1 MVVPEAA
8 RPPAESL
15 DSPYA
20 ASLSKKGK
28 NASVSSI
35 ASMKLLMRGVSPRD
49 IFSRAPSR
57 APSEKI
63 GLARTSGA
71 QGSGSSALETIEQGA
86 SESDAEAATRDVD
99 KPGHSRTDS
108 AVVRGLVGDA
118 IGKVTGTESG
128 AVVVPVAP
136 LTKSEEERA
145 KSIEA
150 LLAKRD
156 AGEAPSAD
164 EPSSAELRKEL
175 VGLEA
180 RRAVA
185 SASVSGGSS
194 AAAPGSVRA
203 PPSPAASAVSEA
215 VSGAPSV
222 ASVELDLPRATSRAG
237 AGGPGPRRVS
247 ASVAASPYG
256 SALRSKSKMRR
267 AIGQVASA
275 SAATRAMKPVKKKG
289 KENESGH
296 ARTDSAV
303 IHGLVLDAITT
314 ITEHDPE
321 TAARGLVRDAID
333 KAVASETNGAAETGS
348 GDASSVAGVVSSSA
362 GHARTDSAVIRGLVG
377 DAIEKVEK
385 AEASGAGSGA
395 SSASAITALSSGEAA
410 RLAALESI
418 LARRDGIGGDDAEE
432 DDEPLS
438 TEALRA
444 ELETLR
450 SRATGAASSITHS
463 PDGGSTRSLRGAQ
476 SASDPA
482 LAPATSAK
490 SRFRRAISAVSM
502 GSLFA
507 RAPPRAA
514 TPRGLEDPRVFA
526 NDGVGSDP
534 VRSLVQ
540 GALRAAT
547 EKEADTDLSSF
558 GAYGALSVEEEARE
572 KTLFSALALLDA
584 KENANENANENETN
598 EGSAFSLQAELVLL
612 EAKRVKAAAA
622 SRVGGHSAGA
632 NAKTAELARTLA
644 LTPQEE
650 DRAAFLERVLAKRQ
664 TEGGVPAGARPS
676 SDLRRELIALLA
688 RRAAAEQAE
697 DERADFLEAMLADEG
712 KKATKKKE
720 SGDDAGDDAQKRAAR
735 SELESLREKRA
746 ARLKRAAE
754 PSGTDTQTTFDLVV
768 TSPVVPGAPL
778 TPKPPRGVSASAN
791 ASPRRVAAS
800 SGRAPKAQPRAGAF
814 SSSAAPASMQ
824 RSQFGPMVDSLKRSS
839 PSVGF
844 GSALRFDFQRASAP
858 PPDSERGQTL
868 RRSQSR
874 LRRRAADDGDLAFS
888 LFSVPGPGTY
898 ATTKYRAFG
907 PQTDGEKK
915 SFPAISMGRA
925 GRFAA
930 AERET
935 KTTRRWPGPDA
946 YEAIGSLGAQPVSRR
961 DTLPRIAFTRA
972 RRAVGNVSRRG
983 SEDEEDVYHHGDNA
997 VGPGSY
1003 ANASGMG
1010 RQAVSGRIT
1019 APARR
1024 FPKDGRWRDGGGGG
1038 GGGGGGAYGAASS
1051 GRLYDSVGDQAL
1063 SYHPN
1068 APYVHFGTSFRE
1080 RAGLVS
1086 LSKKQAKK
1094 AMCGKLGPGPAYPGP
1109 AALGKQVHSGKATAP
1124 AIGFTRDARLDDAR
1138 FDDAAEEPGPG
1149 SYRV

>member
-1 MVVPEAA
+1 
-8 RPPAESL
+8 
-15 DSPYA
+15 
-20 ASLSKKGK
+20 
-28 NASVSSI
+28 
-35 ASMKLLMRGVSPRD
+35 
-49 IFSRAPSR
+49 
-57 APSEKI
+57 
-63 GLARTSGA
+63 
-71 QGSGSSALETIEQGA
+71 
-86 SESDAEAATRDVD
+86 
-99 KPGHSRTDS
+99 
-108 AVVRGLVGDA
+108 
-118 IGKVTGTESG
+118 
-128 AVVVPVAP
+128 
-136 LTKSEEERA
+136 
-145 KSIEA
+145 
-150 LLAKRD
+150 
-156 AGEAPSAD
+156 
-164 EPSSAELRKEL
+164 
-175 VGLEA
+175 
-180 RRAVA
+180 
-185 SASVSGGSS
+185 
-194 AAAPGSVRA
+194 
-203 PPSPAASAVSEA
+203 
-215 VSGAPSV
+215 
-222 ASVELDLPRATSRAG
+222 
-237 AGGPGPRRVS
+237 
-247 ASVAASPYG
+247 
-256 SALRSKSKMRR
+256 
-267 AIGQVASA
+267 
-275 SAATRAMKPVKKKG
+275 
-289 KENESGH
+289 
-296 ARTDSAV
+296 
-303 IHGLVLDAITT
+303 
-314 ITEHDPE
+314 
-321 TAARGLVRDAID
+321 
-333 KAVASETNGAAETGS
+333 
-348 GDASSVAGVVSSSA
+348 
-362 GHARTDSAVIRGLVG
+362 
-377 DAIEKVEK
+377 
-385 AEASGAGSGA
+385 
-395 SSASAITALSSGEAA
+395 
-410 RLAALESI
+410 
-418 LARRDGIGGDDAEE
+418 
-432 DDEPLS
+432 
-438 TEALRA
+438 
-444 ELETLR
+444 
-450 SRATGAASSITHS
+450 
-463 PDGGSTRSLRGAQ
+463 
-476 SASDPA
+476 
-482 LAPATSAK
+482 
-490 SRFRRAISAVSM
+490 
-502 GSLFA
+502 
-507 RAPPRAA
+507 
-514 TPRGLEDPRVFA
+514 
-526 NDGVGSDP
+526 
-534 VRSLVQ
+534 VQ

-547 EKEADTDLSSF
+547 EKEADTEASSF

-598 EGSAFSLQAELVLL
+598 EGSASSLQAELVVL

-622 SRVGGHSAGA
+622 SRVGAHSAGA

-720 SGDDAGDDAQKRAAR
+720 SGDDAGDDDAQKRTAR

-754 PSGTDTQTTFDLVV
+754 AEFSPPGTDTQTTFDLVV

-874 LRRRAADDGDLAFS
+874 LRRRAAEDGDEETFS
-888 LFSVPGPGTY
+888 PFSVPGPGTY

-983 SEDEEDVYHHGDNA
+983 SEDEEDAYHHGDNA

-1024 FPKDGRWRDGGGGG
+1024 FPKDGRWRDGGG

-1094 AMCGKLGPGPAYPGP
+1094 AMCGKLGPGPAYPAGP
-1109 AALGKQVHSGKATAP
+1109 AAVGKQVHSGKATAP

>member
-1 MVVPEAA
+1 MGLEARRA
-8 RPPAESL
+8 
-15 DSPYA
+15 A
-20 ASLSKKGK
+20 AS
-28 NASVSSI
+28 ASVTG
-35 ASMKLLMRGVSPRD
+35 AAAAAGV
-49 IFSRAPSR
+49 
-57 APSEKI
+57 
-63 GLARTSGA
+63 
-71 QGSGSSALETIEQGA
+71 
-86 SESDAEAATRDVD
+86 AA
-99 KPGHSRTDS
+99 G
-108 AVVRGLVGDA
+108 
-118 IGKVTGTESG
+118 
-128 AVVVPVAP
+128 VAP

-180 RRAVA
+180 RRAAA
-185 SASVSGGSS
+185 SASVTGAAAGVGSS
-194 AAAPGSVRA
+194 AAAPGSVLA

-237 AGGPGPRRVS
+237 AGGPPPRRAS

-303 IHGLVLDAITT
+303 IRGLVLDAITT

-321 TAARGLVRDAID
+321 TVARGLVRDAID

-385 AEASGAGSGA
+385 AEASGAGSGE
-395 SSASAITALSSGEAA
+395 SSASAFSALSSAEAA

-418 LARRDGIGGDDAEE
+418 LARRDGIGGDAEEE
-432 DDEPLS
+432 DDEPAS

-450 SRATGAASSITHS
+450 SRKNATGAASSITHS
-463 PDGGSTRSLRGAQ
+463 RDGGLGSRRSLREKSAQ

-482 LAPATSAK
+482 LAPASSAK

-507 RAPPRAA
+507 RAGPRAA
-514 TPRGLEDPRVFA
+514 TFSTPRGVDKKDPRVSA
-526 NDGVGSDP
+526 NDDGGLDP

-540 GALRAAT
+540 GALRAAA
-547 EKEADTDLSSF
+547 EKEADTEASSF

-572 KTLFSALALLDA
+572 KTIFSALARLDA
-584 KENANENANENETN
+584 VVENENENETN
-598 EGSAFSLQAELVLL
+598 EGSASSLQAELVLL

-622 SRVGGHSAGA
+622 FRVGGHSAGADAGA
-632 NAKTAELARTLA
+632 NAKTAELSRTLA

-650 DRAAFLERVLAKRQ
+650 DRVAFLERVLAKRQ
-664 TEGGVPAGARPS
+664 TEGGIPAGARPS

-712 KKATKKKE
+712 KKATTKKE
-720 SGDDAGDDAQKRAAR
+720 SGDAGDDAGDDDARVAAR
-735 SELESLREKRA
+735 AELESLREKRA
-746 ARLKRAAE
+746 ARLKRTAA
-754 PSGTDTQTTFDLVV
+754 PSGTDTHAPFDLVV

-800 SGRAPKAQPRAGAF
+800 SGRASRQPRAGAF
-814 SSSAAPASMQ
+814 LSDAPASMQ

-858 PPDSERGQTL
+858 PPDSERGRTL

-874 LRRRAADDGDLAFS
+874 LRRRAAEDGDSAFS
-888 LFSVPGPGTY
+888 EFSVPGPGTY

-972 RRAVGNVSRRG
+972 RRAVGTRNPSRG
-983 SEDEEDVYHHGDNA
+983 SEDEEDAYQHGDGA

-1024 FPKDGRWRDGGGGG
+1024 FPKDGRWRDGGG

-1094 AMCGKLGPGPAYPGP
+1094 AMCGKLGPGPAYPAGP
-1109 AALGKQVHSGKATAP
+1109 AAVGKQVHSGKATAP
-1124 AIGFTRDARLDDAR
+1124 AVGFTRDARLDDAR

>member
-1 MVVPEAA
+1 
-8 RPPAESL
+8 
-15 DSPYA
+15 
-20 ASLSKKGK
+20 
-28 NASVSSI
+28 
-35 ASMKLLMRGVSPRD
+35 
-49 IFSRAPSR
+49 
-57 APSEKI
+57 
-63 GLARTSGA
+63 
-71 QGSGSSALETIEQGA
+71 
-86 SESDAEAATRDVD
+86 
-99 KPGHSRTDS
+99 
-108 AVVRGLVGDA
+108 
-118 IGKVTGTESG
+118 
-128 AVVVPVAP
+128 
-136 LTKSEEERA
+136 
-145 KSIEA
+145 
-150 LLAKRD
+150 
-156 AGEAPSAD
+156 
-164 EPSSAELRKEL
+164 

-303 IHGLVLDAITT
+303 IRGLVLDAITT

-321 TAARGLVRDAID
+321 TATRGLVRDAID

-385 AEASGAGSGA
+385 AGASGAGSGA

-418 LARRDGIGGDDAEE
+418 LARRDGIGGDAAEE
-432 DDEPLS
+432 DDEPAS

-463 PDGGSTRSLRGAQ
+463 PDGGSTRSLRGAH
-476 SASDPA
+476 SASDLA

-490 SRFRRAISAVSM
+490 SRFRRAISAVSL

-547 EKEADTDLSSF
+547 EKEADTEASSF

-572 KTLFSALALLDA
+572 KTLFSALALLD
-584 KENANENANENETN
+584 ANENANENETN

-622 SRVGGHSAGA
+622 SRVGGHSAGE
-632 NAKTAELARTLA
+632 NSKTEELSRTLA

-664 TEGGVPAGARPS
+664 TEGGIPAGARPS

-712 KKATKKKE
+712 KKATKKK
-720 SGDDAGDDAQKRAAR
+720 SGDDAGDDDAQKRAAR
-735 SELESLREKRA
+735 AELESLREKRA

-754 PSGTDTQTTFDLVV
+754 APGTDTQTTFDLVV

-874 LRRRAADDGDLAFS
+874 LRRRAAEDGDEETFS
-888 LFSVPGPGTY
+888 PFSVPGPGTY

-1024 FPKDGRWRDGGGGG
+1024 FPKDGRWGDG

-1109 AALGKQVHSGKATAP
+1109 AAVGKQVHSGKATAP

>member
-1 MVVPEAA
+1 
-8 RPPAESL
+8 
-15 DSPYA
+15 
-20 ASLSKKGK
+20 
-28 NASVSSI
+28 
-35 ASMKLLMRGVSPRD
+35 
-49 IFSRAPSR
+49 
-57 APSEKI
+57 
-63 GLARTSGA
+63 
-71 QGSGSSALETIEQGA
+71 
-86 SESDAEAATRDVD
+86 
-99 KPGHSRTDS
+99 
-108 AVVRGLVGDA
+108 
-118 IGKVTGTESG
+118 
-128 AVVVPVAP
+128 
-136 LTKSEEERA
+136 
-145 KSIEA
+145 
-150 LLAKRD
+150 
-156 AGEAPSAD
+156 
-164 EPSSAELRKEL
+164 
-175 VGLEA
+175 
-180 RRAVA
+180 
-185 SASVSGGSS
+185 
-194 AAAPGSVRA
+194 
-203 PPSPAASAVSEA
+203 
-215 VSGAPSV
+215 
-222 ASVELDLPRATSRAG
+222 
-237 AGGPGPRRVS
+237 
-247 ASVAASPYG
+247 
-256 SALRSKSKMRR
+256 MRR

-303 IHGLVLDAITT
+303 IRGLVLDAITT

-418 LARRDGIGGDDAEE
+418 LARRDGIGGDAAEE
-432 DDEPLS
+432 DDEPAS

-450 SRATGAASSITHS
+450 SRATGESASSITHS
-463 PDGGSTRSLRGAQ
+463 RDSGSRRSLRGAQ

-482 LAPATSAK
+482 LAPASSAK
-490 SRFRRAISAVSM
+490 SRFRRAISAVSV
-502 GSLFA
+502 GSLFS
-507 RAPPRAA
+507 RLGPRAA
-514 TPRGLEDPRVFA
+514 TPRGSSTKSGLEDPRASA
-526 NDGVGSDP
+526 NDDVGSDP

-547 EKEADTDLSSF
+547 EKEADTEASSF

-598 EGSAFSLQAELVLL
+598 EGSASSLQAELVVL

-622 SRVGGHSAGA
+622 SRVGAHSAGA

-720 SGDDAGDDAQKRAAR
+720 SGDDAGDDDAQKRAAR

-754 PSGTDTQTTFDLVV
+754 AEFSPPGTDTQTTFDLVV

-858 PPDSERGQTL
+858 APDSERGQTL

-874 LRRRAADDGDLAFS
+874 LRRRAAEDGDEETFS
-888 LFSVPGPGTY
+888 PFSVPGPGTY

-972 RRAVGNVSRRG
+972 RRAVGNPSRG
-983 SEDEEDVYHHGDNA
+983 SEDEEDAYHHGDNA

-1024 FPKDGRWRDGGGGG
+1024 FPKDGRWRDGGG

-1094 AMCGKLGPGPAYPGP
+1094 AMCGKLGPGPAYPAGP
-1109 AALGKQVHSGKATAP
+1109 AAVGKQVHSGKATAP